1 MSNGFCSTAR
11 GYEISEKFVLYL
23 SWEVRGNMSMS
34 NPFEFLGDSS
44 NGATLGARHRE
55 RDVEE
60 VKLVGG

>member
-1 MSNGFCSTAR
+1 M
-11 GYEISEKFVLYL
+11 

-44 NGATLGARHRE
+44 NRDTLGARDRE